1 MIKIFMQLKPDP
13 NHAGCAG
20 TRASAGV
27 PGIDPAS
34 VPGPSGRDGT
44 TIPTATDRQGDRPK
58 PVMPPQA
65 LVDGGPE
72 AKPGAPYPLASEA
85 AEAPLPAEESRLVK
99 AQARITALENQEL
112 EQKDIHHRLLADFA
126 NQRNR
131 TGQETRLAATLAEKK
146 LLLEMLPILDSLE
159 RCLAAHYPTVEDFR
173 TGVSLIHK
181 QFIEALHKAEVEEME
196 LKIGD
201 PFNAQQAEALT
212 TTSHLGLP
220 DGAVAAVFERGYRL
234 RQDLLRPARVIVNHI
249 PRED

>member
-1 MIKIFMQLKPDP
+1 MQKGSAKGAPRPTGMPSLGGTALRSLEQPTMIKIFMQLKPDP

-85 AEAPLPAEESRLVK
+85 AEAPLPA
-99 AQARITALENQEL
+99 
-112 EQKDIHHRLLADFA
+112 
-126 NQRNR
+126 
-131 TGQETRLAATLAEKK
+131 
-146 LLLEMLPILDSLE
+146 
-159 RCLAAHYPTVEDFR
+159 
-173 TGVSLIHK
+173 
-181 QFIEALHKAEVEEME
+181 
-196 LKIGD
+196 
-201 PFNAQQAEALT
+201 
-212 TTSHLGLP
+212 
-220 DGAVAAVFERGYRL
+220 
-234 RQDLLRPARVIVNHI
+234 
-249 PRED
+249 